1 MDSTKQ
7 LNGMNAIGTNLK
19 DAYII
24 TNKKFEDGRGFFME
38 TFKLNEFEKITG
50 VSNFVQDNHSKSSKG
65 VLRGLHYQIEHAQGK
80 LIRCVSGAVYDVI
93 VDLRK
98 SSSSFGKWFGIKLY
112 KNDLQLWVPPGF
124 AHGFYTLTETAEIV
138 YKTTDY
144 YYPEYDRTLLWNDT
158 NLGIEWGIDGEP
170 ILSQKDLNGE
180 TFGECEKYSIKDN

>member
-1 MDSTKQ
+1 
-7 LNGMNAIGTNLK
+7 MNAIGTNLK

-38 TFKLNEFEKITG
+38 SFNLKKFEKITG
-50 VSNFVQDNHSKSSKG
+50 ESNFVQDNHSKSSKG
-65 VLRGLHYQIEHAQGK
+65 VLRGLHYQIEHPQGK
-80 LIRCVSGAVYDVI
+80 LVRCISGAVYDVI

-98 SSSSFGKWFGIKLY
+98 SSSSFGKWFGIKLSE
-112 KNDLQLWVPPGF
+112 NNLQLWVPPGF

-170 ILSQKDLNGE
+170 ILSQKDLKGK
-180 TFGECEKYSIKDN
+180 TFEECEKYV